1 MEPERQQRVNTRDSD
16 RLVFDSSRAKSFLF
30 RPMSFPAGIIWA
42 RQTVFFLSV
51 AWLFFA
57 AIGACSIAADVPPK
71 HSFVSVAKGPRS
83 GVRER
88 KLAVVKSETE
98 WADLWNLHAALATPR
113 KEPPAVNFQ
122 SEMIVAV
129 FAGEKRTG
137 GYAIEITRVE
147 QDPTKNLVEVFVRET
162 KPPPGAIT
170 TQALTQPFHIV
181 KLNKTELPVNFVFQ

>member
-1 MEPERQQRVNTRDSD
+1 
-16 RLVFDSSRAKSFLF
+16 LL
-30 RPMSFPAGIIWA
+30 
-42 RQTVFFLSV
+42 
-51 AWLFFA
+51 FA
-57 AIGACSIAADVPPK
+57 AIGACSIAADVAPTQ
-71 HSFVSVAKGPRS
+71 SFVTVAKGSRS

-88 KLAVVKSETE
+88 KLAVVKSGTE

-113 KEPPAVNFQ
+113 KEPPAVDFQ

-137 GYAIEITRVE
+137 GYAVEITAIQ
-147 QDPTKNLVEVFVRET
+147 QDPAKNLIEVFVREI

-170 TQALTQPFHIV
+170 TQALTHPFHIV